1 MTCVSTSWFLWTF
14 LSFPNY
20 KWGTNP
26 KVPTVWIQGISG
38 SAMLATFDK
47 FHQLLVYR
55 RMLEMS
61 LAFWPCCWNAW
72 CYCWWLLAV
81 RETWSWSSNL
91 AKSKAT
97 RDTTRLTGPLRIEVN
112 LRDKVFH
119 MKLFFFSWISK
130 DNLRKLSSGT
140 WKPKLTS
147 IVGHASKLRKLV
159 EDKVTGS
166 QPKEAGENGWKW
178 PIQMISE
185 STWTVYDEDAQSSI
199 ILDHSG
205 FVLTCL
211 HSFR

>member
-1 MTCVSTSWFLWTF
+1 
-14 LSFPNY
+14 
-20 KWGTNP
+20 
-26 KVPTVWIQGISG
+26 
-38 SAMLATFDK
+38 MLATFDK

-91 AKSKAT
+91 AKST
-97 RDTTRLTGPLRIEVN
+97 TDTTVKNWGQPQRQSVSQ
-112 LRDKVFH
+112 FH

-130 DNLRKLSSGT
+130 DNLRKLSSST

-166 QPKEAGENGWKW
+166 QPKEAGENGWNMADSVVFQHIGSNDFRINLNRVWWERSILNYFRLFWVLFWLACTVFCNFLASRLVRSW
-178 PIQMISE
+178 PFGTSRC
-185 STWTVYDEDAQSSI
+185 
-199 ILDHSG
+199 G
-205 FVLTCL
+205 
-211 HSFR
+211 